1 MVKCSFMWR
10 PRTFARLACRKLGPR
25 SAKRERGLR
34 REPIGPYVCQVY
46 IPRVPCRCPR
56 RVAQKRPV
64 DLPEISEGVRPSS
77 RSIARGLPRNVP
89 GLGQVVPRF
98 TPAATQ
104 YTVHHEAFAKHF
116 LRSSPKV
123 PNHSPGVSQCICPR
137 HPQDFPK
144 PYRCFSLD
152 SRRGFPCGCG
162 LTPPLPTP
170 THARVPASMPRRCLQ
185 AFANHPLRLSNIF
198 AICATDH
205 PWHDTADVP
214 RD

>member
-89 GLGQVVPRF
+89 GFGQVVL

-104 YTVHHEAFAKHF
+104 YTMHHKAFARRF
-116 LRSSPKV
+116 LRSSPQV
-123 PNHSPGVSQCICPR
+123 PNHSPGVSQGICPR
-137 HPQDFPK
+137 HPQDFSK
-144 PYRCFSLD
+144 PYRCFSKI
-152 SRRGFPCGCG
+152 RGGGSPG
-162 LTPPLPTP
+162 
-170 THARVPASMPRRCLQ
+170 
-185 AFANHPLRLSNIF
+185 
-198 AICATDH
+198 
-205 PWHDTADVP
+205 DVG
-214 RD
+214 